1 MTVDRAGTS
10 DAPSLLALFG
20 RLDELSALQEDW
32 DSYGALPPTARAI
45 GVASRLIVEATAH
58 VGDVPSAVMPF
69 PNGGLQVIWER
80 GRDELQVD
88 VGPDGSFGYLTV
100 HRGDGEP
107 AMTEAD
113 GLSLSDILALVQQ
126 LPR

>member
-1 MTVDRAGTS
+1 VTVDRIDAS
-10 DAPSLLALFG
+10 DAPSLRTLFG
-20 RLDELSALQEDW
+20 RLDELSALQTDW

-45 GVASRLIVEATAH
+45 GVASRLIVEATTR

-80 GRDELQVD
+80 GQNELQVD
-88 VGPDGSFGYLTV
+88 VDPKGCLGYLTI

-113 GLSLSDILALVQQ
+113 DVSLVDILAMIEH
-126 LPR
+126 LPG

>member
-1 MTVDRAGTS
+1 VTVDRIDAS
-10 DAPSLLALFG
+10 DAPALRALFG
-20 RLDELSALQEDW
+20 RLDELSALEEDW
-32 DSYGALPPTARAI
+32 DSYGGLPPTARAI
-45 GVASRLIVEATAH
+45 GAASRLIVEAITNS
-58 VGDVPSAVMPF
+58 GDAPSAVMPF

-88 VGPDGSFGYLTV
+88 VGPDGCLGYLSV

-107 AMTEAD
+107 AMAEAD
-113 GLSLSDILALVQQ
+113 DVSLAEILTLVQQ